1 MYSPQT
7 SQSIVIQYSAETE
20 ILIPQRLYD
29 YQFFLLGFLGRGIW
43 GFGSNQ
49 KPQATNVLSRVR
61 TLWA

>member
-20 ILIPQRLYD
+20 RLYD
-29 YQFFLLGFLGRGIW
+29 YQCFLLGFLGRGIW

-49 KPQATNVLSRVR
+49 KPQAINVLSRVR
-61 TLWA
+61 TLGA